1 MKPILKKVLQI
12 GIAVK
17 DLNKTMRTYA
27 DEYGIGPWKIYEFNP
42 DTVEDMIRD
51 DKRLDQRFRIALCN
65 NIGDIEM
72 ELIEPLD
79 DKSLYAE
86 FIKEHGEG
94 IQHLAYEVED
104 YDKAMEFFRSKGL
117 VATQQGKWFG
127 KFLYTYLGTE
137 KDLKHTIEIYKS
149 DPDFIYPE
157 PDEVYPLKGEEDKLP
172 KPIFK
177 NVIQIGIAIKDIKKE
192 LRIYADE
199 YGIGPW
205 SIYNWNPDTVKDMVR
220 NDKRLDHTYRLST
233 CIIGD
238 CELELMGDL
247 DDKTLYTEFIK
258 EHGEGIQHIA
268 YEVEDYDKAVEFFRN
283 KGLIVT
289 TQGKWHGKYIYT
301 NFSTEKDLKH
311 SIEIFKSDRDF
322 SKLAKYK
329 ADEYGNKRRV
339 WPIPDEVYPPEV

>member
-1 MKPILKKVLQI
+1 MKPIFKKVLQI

-17 DLNKTMRTYA
+17 DINKTVRTYA

-42 DTVEDMIRD
+42 DTVKNMIRN
-51 DKRLDQRFRIALCN
+51 DKRLDHRYRIAVC
-65 NIGDIEM
+65 NIGDYEM
-72 ELIEPLD
+72 ELMEPLD

-94 IQHLAYEVED
+94 IQHLAYKVED

-117 VATQQGKWFG
+117 VVTQQGNWFG
-127 KFLYTYLGTE
+127 KFIYTYLGTE
-137 KDLKHTIEIYKS
+137 KDLKHSVELYKK
-149 DPDFIYPE
+149 DPDFVYPE

-177 NVIQIGIAIKDIKKE
+177 SVQQIAVAVKDLKKA
-192 LRIYADE
+192 LRVYTDE

-205 SIYNWNPDTVKDMVR
+205 SIYNWTPDTIEDMVR
-220 NDKRLDHTYRLST
+220 NDKRLDHRYRLST
-233 CIIGD
+233 CIIGGGQ
-238 CELELMGDL
+238 LELMGDL
-247 DDKTLYTEFIK
+247 DDKNLYSEFIK

-268 YEVEDYDKAVEFFRN
+268 YEVEDYDKAAEFFRN
-283 KGLIVT
+283 KGLIIT
-289 TQGKWHGKYIYT
+289 TQGNWLGKFVYT

-311 SIEIFKSDRDF
+311 SIEIFKIDQDF
-322 SKLAKYK
+322 SKLIKYK
-329 ADEYGNKRRV
+329 ADEYGNKRMV